1 MLTLGLSLEDALAGP
16 MMRAGGLND
25 GRDIGV
31 VFNLPRKHSAC
42 FLPACGGVGTQYT
55 PISGWA
61 ESIVYKR
68 DQLGE
73 TDRQAPSV

>member
-1 MLTLGLSLEDALAGP
+1 MLTMGLDLEDALAGT
-16 MMRAGGLND
+16 MMRSGGLND

-31 VFNLPRKHSAC
+31 VFNLPRKNGAC
-42 FLPACGGVGTQYT
+42 FLPMSGGVGTQYT

-68 DQLGE
+68 DQLG
-73 TDRQAPSV
+73 